1 MGQAREV
8 MDRLTE
14 ALTRGT
20 DLKAV
25 MECFAKDAVAVTPDG
40 EIRGRENIGE
50 YWRQMTDAIP
60 DSTYESMYA
69 HESGNTAI
77 DEGYFTGRNTGP
89 LVLPSGEILEPT
101 NKEVRVRGCD
111 VATSRTARSSTIGCT
126 STSWTSS
133 ASSASCRTHRSD
145 PGGGGGSG
153 GAGHRRRLRAT

>member
-14 ALTRGT
+14 ALTTGT

-25 MECFAKDAVAVTPDG
+25 MECFAEDAVAVTPDG

-60 DSTYESMYA
+60 DSTYETAYT

-89 LVLPSGEILEPT
+89 LVLPSGESLEPT

-111 VATSRTARSSTIGCT
+111 IATVEDGRIVSY
-126 STSWTSS
+126 
-133 ASSASCRTHRSD
+133 
-145 PGGGGGSG
+145 
-153 GAGHRRRLRAT
+153 RLYFDQLDFLGQLGLLPNAPV